1 MTSPVALEGIFFH
14 LVREGFPLGVRDLNE
29 ALSALEAGFGAGNR
43 ENLMWLCRAL
53 WARTEEEE
61 RRIGILFQQHLA
73 RPTAEQVAAITGRPV
88 PEKPT
93 EPAGAPRED
102 EAAHQAGREQRNA
115 PALEISAPEQPGGI
129 GLPRAAVAVDPGESF
144 ILAPKPLVPL
154 RSCVIAWRRYRRPLR
169 SGRKVELDIEQTIAS
184 KAARGFLPEPVLVA
198 RRSNQAR
205 IVLLV
210 DSGPAMA
217 SWAYSVAMLVE
228 SLRDSRLAAAGVFYF
243 HEAPDRLFE
252 TPGLTGALPL
262 RSALDRFPDTPAVV
276 VSEGG
281 SARGGFDPRRIQ
293 ATRES
298 LGRFEL
304 SWRPVAWLNPMPQA
318 RWRGTSAAAI
328 ARVPGVSMLQ
338 FTADGLI
345 QAIDLLRG
353 QRQA

>member
-29 ALSALEAGFGAGNR
+29 ALSALEAGFGGDNR

-61 RRIGILFQQHLA
+61 RRIGILFQQYLP
-73 RPTAEQVAAITGRPV
+73 RPTAEEVAAITGRPV
-88 PEKPT
+88 AEKPA
-93 EPAGAPRED
+93 EPDAPRED
-102 EAAHQAGREQRNA
+102 EAARQGKEERRNA

-129 GLPRAAVAVDPGESF
+129 GLPRAAVAVDRGESF

-169 SGRKVELDIEQTIAS
+169 SGPKVELDLEQTIAS
-184 KAARGFLPEPVLVA
+184 KAAKGFLPEPVLVA

-228 SLRDSRLAAAGVFYF
+228 SLRDSRLAVAGVFYF

-252 TPGLTGALPL
+252 NAGLTGALPL
-262 RSALDRFPDTPAVV
+262 RAALERFPESPAVV

-281 SARGGFDPRRIQ
+281 SARGGFDQRRIQ

-298 LGRFEL
+298 LGRFGL

-328 ARVPGVSMLQ
+328 ARIPGVSMLQ

-345 QAIDLLRG
+345 QSIDLLRG